1 MGGNSMRKQRQ
12 EERNW
17 TPPQIQPLTSKQAT
31 YLDLL
36 NTRECIIAVGP
47 AGTGKTYLACAWAGQ
62 QLFNKQYHNLV
73 LTRPTVAVGRT
84 MGFLPGDAA
93 RKMAPWAR
101 PLVEAFKR
109 QMSAKRYE
117 QALNDGSIKIEALEH
132 IRGLTF
138 DDAIMVI
145 DEAQNTTPGEMKAFL
160 TRIGERSKV
169 VISGDA
175 SQSDLNRADNGLS
188 WALKAVDAGLV
199 PQVGA
204 LEFHHADTVRSD
216 LCRAW
221 GEAFDWLENEADAQ
235 EDAPAFLRR
244 ALPGPRLM

>member
-17 TPPQIQPLTSKQAT
+17 KPPQIEPLTQKQAT

-36 NTRECIIAVGP
+36 NSLDCIIATGP
-47 AGTGKTYLACAWAGQ
+47 AGTGKTYLACAWAAQ
-62 QLFNKQYHNLV
+62 ELFDKRFRNIV

-84 MGFLPGDAA
+84 MGFLPGDAK

-101 PLVEAFKR
+101 PLTEAFKR
-109 QMSAKRYE
+109 NMSAKRYE
-117 QALNDGSIKIEALEH
+117 EAVNDGSIKIEALEH

-138 DDAIMVI
+138 DDAVMII

-169 VISGDA
+169 IISGDV
-175 SQSDLNRADNGLS
+175 SQSDLDRAENGLA
-188 WALKAVDAGLV
+188 WALKAVDRGLV
-199 PQVGA
+199 PDVGA
-204 LEFHHADTVRSD
+204 LTFDHADTVRSE

-221 GEAFDWLENEADAQ
+221 GEAFDVLERETDAD
-235 EDAPAFLRR
+235 EGVRR
-244 ALPGPRLM
+244 LCAANR